1 MKHTTE
7 EMKALLEKIQKK
19 YGFSHQSKKFDN
31 CHITKNEVVN
41 IEAHN
46 LIDESINNRHNN
58 LHKLIEDN
66 KLWGRCIIQY
76 VNPIILTYTIE
87 NGVGGQY
94 FNFPN
99 SLDCNIFD
107 DKCCLFVNTE
117 SSFDVLYEKYKKSC
131 EDYFIKIETDI
142 KQAKIQLNKDNI
154 EKMFNPN
161 YVSPLDETFNT
172 AFKKKIILPQ

>member
-19 YGFSHQSKKFDN
+19 YGFLYQSDKFDN
-31 CHITKNEVVN
+31 CHITKNEVAN
-41 IEAHN
+41 IEVHN
-46 LIDESINNRHNN
+46 LIDKSIEKRHNS
-58 LHKLIEDN
+58 LYKLIEDN
-66 KLWGRCIIQY
+66 KLWGRCILQY
-76 VNPIILTYTIE
+76 VNPIVLTYSIE

-94 FNFPN
+94 FHFPT
-99 SLDCNIFD
+99 SLGCNVFD

-161 YVSPLDETFNT
+161 YVNFLDGDFFT
-172 AFKKKIILPQ
+172 KIN